1 MIASYKIF
9 RAIERISG
17 KTIVCFHDEANR
29 YAFKVWSTG
38 EWMTIDRDFVHD
50 FAGI

>member
-1 MIASYKIF
+1 MTTSDKIF
-9 RAIERISG
+9 RAIERITG
-17 KTIVCFHDEANR
+17 KHIICFHDEAKG

-38 EWMTIDRDFVHD
+38 EWMTLDRDFVHD